1 MKLSKIYANKPFKN
15 IEFNEGL
22 NVILGKMSDR
32 DNRGLDSHGLGKSLL
47 LEVIDFLLLK
57 KVKSKDKYFLTNKE
71 WLSEY
76 IFYAELKLNSGKYLI
91 IKRAVNPNT
100 RIAFK
105 LSRTKI
111 KGFDTDIQ
119 DWDYPD
125 IGIDKAITLL
135 NEYLNFSIL
144 KDWKYRKMINY
155 FMRYQNDYTDVF
167 KLSKFQGV
175 HKDWKPMVFELLG
188 FNGSIFYAKLE
199 LEEQYKKE
207 KERLDALES
216 ENQITSEDEDKVRGL
231 IEIKSNEYESL
242 SNEIDRFNFYTK
254 DNEAKDKLVN
264 EIEEQIKDANSEHYT
279 LKYEIDKIEKS
290 LENELDTIDIQEIKE
305 LYDEVEIM
313 FPSELLIEYDKLVTF
328 NKEITEE
335 RNLFLVENLKE
346 LKNQELGIE
355 NTLKKLEEEK
365 SLLFIDIT
373 EKTTYEKFKKYQK
386 DLSRT
391 QADIYI
397 LENKL
402 TSINKMS
409 KLQADLNTLTTEIN
423 KKIALLKKE
432 ILKQSHKN
440 IRKFF
445 NEFTMK
451 TLNTPAILSVK
462 INKNN
467 NIEFEAQY
475 QNEKELIATDKAKGT
490 TYKKILCSAFDTS
503 LLRFYNQKSFYRF
516 VYHDGILDSLDIRI
530 KENYI
535 EYIRTLVKEYDIQYI
550 ITAIESEINTLA
562 NEYEIK
568 REDVCLTLSDESD
581 EELLFKKSF

>member
-1 MKLSKIYANKPFKN
+1 MKLSKIYANKAFKN

-22 NVILGKMSDR
+22 NVILGKISDR
-32 DNRGLDSHGLGKSLL
+32 ENRELDSHNLGKSLL

-57 KVKSKDKYFLTNKE
+57 KIKSKDKYFLTNKE

-100 RIAFK
+100 KISFK
-105 LSRTKI
+105 LSITKL
-111 KGFDTDIQ
+111 KGFDVDIQ
-119 DWDYPD
+119 DWNESD
-125 IGIDKAITLL
+125 IGIDKAITVL

-188 FNGSIFYAKLE
+188 FNGSIFYEKLE
-199 LEEQYKKE
+199 LEDQLKKE
-207 KERLDALES
+207 KERLDTLES

-231 IEIKSNEYESL
+231 IEIKNNEYESV
-242 SNEIDRFNFYTK
+242 SNKIDKFNFYTK
-254 DNEAKDKLVN
+254 DNEVKDRLVKD
-264 EIEEQIKDANSEHYT
+264 IEEKIQDANNEHYT
-279 LKYEIDKIEKS
+279 LKYEIHKIEKS
-290 LENELDTIDIQEIKE
+290 LENELDTIDIEEMKE
-305 LYDEVEIM
+305 LYDEVEII
-313 FPSELLIEYDKLVTF
+313 FPNELLIEYDKLVTF

-335 RNLFLVENLKE
+335 RNLFLVENLNE
-346 LKNQELGIE
+346 LKNQESEI
-355 NTLKKLEEEK
+355 NNFLKKLEAEK

-391 QADIYI
+391 QADLYI

-402 TSINKMS
+402 VSIDKMS
-409 KLQADLNTLTTEIN
+409 KLQEDLNTLTTKIN
-423 KKIALLKKE
+423 ENIALLKKE
-432 ILKQSHKN
+432 ILKQSHKD

-445 NEFTMK
+445 NEFTMR

-467 NIEFEAQY
+467 NIEFESQY
-475 QNEKELIATDKAKGT
+475 QNEKELIATDKAKGM

-503 LLRFYNQKSFYRF
+503 LLRVYNQESFYRF
-516 VYHDGILDSLDIRI
+516 VYHDGVLDSLDIRK
-530 KENYI
+530 KEKYI

-550 ITAIESEINTLA
+550 ITAIESEINTLTD
-562 NEYEIK
+562 EYKIRK
-568 REDVCLTLSDESD
+568 EDICLTLSDKSD
-581 EELLFKKSF
+581 DDLLFRKSF

>member
-22 NVILGKMSDR
+22 NVIVGTMS
-32 DNRGLDSHGLGKSLL
+32 NRGNRELDSHSLGKSLL

-57 KVKSKDKYFLTNKE
+57 KVKSKDKYFLTNKK

-91 IKRAVNPNT
+91 IKRAVEPNT
-100 RIAFK
+100 KIAFK
-105 LSRTKI
+105 LSTSKI
-111 KGFDTDIQ
+111 KGFDTDIK
-119 DWDYPD
+119 DWDHAD
-125 IGIDKAITLL
+125 VGIDKAIILL
-135 NEYLNFSIL
+135 NTYLNFSIL

-188 FNGSIFYAKLE
+188 FNGSIFHEKLE
-199 LEEQYKKE
+199 LEEQLKKE
-207 KERLDALES
+207 KERLDMLES

-231 IEIKSNEYESL
+231 IDIKNNEYESL
-242 SNEIDRFNFYTK
+242 ANEIDRFNFYTK
-254 DNEAKDKLVN
+254 DNEVKDKLIN
-264 EIEEQIKDANSEHYT
+264 EIEEKIKDINSEHYT
-279 LKYEIDKIEKS
+279 LKYEISKIKKS
-290 LENELDTIDIQEIKE
+290 LENELDTINIEEIKE
-305 LYDEVEIM
+305 LYTEVEII
-313 FPSELLIEYDKLVTF
+313 FPHELLIEYDKLVLF
-328 NKEITEE
+328 NKELTEE
-335 RNLFLVENLKE
+335 RNLFLTENLNK
-346 LKNQELGIE
+346 LKNQLSEVE
-355 NTLKKLEEEK
+355 DTLKNLEEEK
-365 SLLFIDIT
+365 SLLFIDVT

-409 KLQADLNTLTTEIN
+409 ELQIKLSSLSADIN
-423 KKIALLKKE
+423 KKISLLKKE
-432 ILKQSHKN
+432 ILRNSHKD

-451 TLNTPAILSVK
+451 ILNTPAILSVK
-462 INKNN
+462 INTSN

-475 QNEKELIATDKAKGT
+475 QHKKELIVTDKAKGA

-503 LLRFYNQKSFYRF
+503 LLRFYNEESFYRF
-516 VYHDGILDSLDIRI
+516 VYHDGVLDSLDIRI

-535 EYIRTLVKEYDIQYI
+535 EYIRTLVEELNIQYI
-550 ITAIESEINTLA
+550 ITAIESEIDTLA
-562 NEYEIK
+562 DEYAIK
-568 REDVCLTLSDESD
+568 KEDVCLFLSDESED
-581 EELLFKKSF
+581 ELLFRKSF

>member
-22 NVILGKMSDR
+22 NIILGKMSDR
-32 DNRGLDSHGLGKSLL
+32 RNRGLDNHNLGKSLL

-76 IFYAELKLNSGKYLI
+76 VFYTELKLNSGKYLI

-100 RIAFK
+100 RISFK
-105 LSRTKI
+105 LSSTKM
-111 KGFDTDIQ
+111 KGFDIDIK
-119 DWDYPD
+119 DWDHFD
-125 IGIDKAITLL
+125 IGIDRSIILL

-144 KDWKYRKMINY
+144 KNWKYRKMINY

-188 FNGSIFYAKLE
+188 FNGSIFYEKLE
-199 LEEQYKKE
+199 LEEQLKKE
-207 KERLDALES
+207 KERLDTLES

-231 IEIKSNEYESL
+231 IEIKNNEYESL
-242 SNEIDRFNFYTK
+242 SNEIDRFNFYTR
-254 DNEAKDKLVN
+254 DNELKDKLVN
-264 EIEEQIKDANSEHYT
+264 DIEEKIQDINSEHYT

-290 LENELDTIDIQEIKE
+290 LENELDTIDMDEIKE
-305 LYDEVEIM
+305 LYFEVEIM
-313 FPSELLIEYDKLVTF
+313 FPDELLIEYDKLITF

-335 RNLFLVENLKE
+335 RNLFLIENLNE
-346 LKNQELGIE
+346 LKIRNSRLE
-355 NTLKKLEEEK
+355 NTLKSLEEEK
-365 SLLFIDIT
+365 SLLFLDIT
-373 EKTTYEKFKKYQK
+373 EKTTYEKFKNYQK
-386 DLSRT
+386 SLSRT
-391 QADIYI
+391 QADIYV
-397 LENKL
+397 LQNKL
-402 TSINKMS
+402 DGINKMS
-409 KLQADLNTLTTEIN
+409 KLQISLDNLIIDIN
-423 KKIALLKKE
+423 KKITLLKKE
-432 ILKQSHKN
+432 IFKQSHKD
-440 IRKFF
+440 IRNFF
-445 NEFTMK
+445 NEFTIK

-462 INKNN
+462 INKNH

-503 LLRFYNQKSFYRF
+503 LLKFYNEASFYRF
-516 VYHDGILDSLDIRI
+516 VYHDGVLDSLDIRI

-535 EYIRTLVKEYDIQYI
+535 EYIRNLVKEYDIQYI
-550 ITAIESEINTLA
+550 ITAIESEINALSK
-562 NEYEIK
+562 EYKIK
-568 REDVCLTLSDESD
+568 EEDVCLILSDESD
-581 EELLFKKSF
+581 KELLFRKSF